1 LAERL
6 TMPQAYAKP
15 RRVYSKPRSPYKL
28 DNTLEHIIPT
38 ADPPTQVEADECQGS
53 IIDTAPDGS
62 GLGVWVLVKSDRD
75 SCTYEYSG
83 GIA

>member
-1 LAERL
+1 MAQE
-6 TMPQAYAKP
+6 YAKP
-15 RRVYSKPRSPYKL
+15 RRVYNKPGSPYKL
-28 DNTLEHIIPT
+28 DTRAQIPS
-38 ADPPTQVEADECQGS
+38 ANPPAQVELTECPGS

-62 GLGVWVLVKSDRD
+62 GLGVWVLVDSDGD